1 MVELMLVATEKSKIC
16 GHLSCRI
23 SLILGKSA
31 VTFVA
36 FIFADILLTRSHLV
50 IMGSRAVAK
59 YVFHLQELICAVA
72 SDDGESE
79 ALRALFQ

>member
-1 MVELMLVATEKSKIC
+1 M
-16 GHLSCRI
+16 
-23 SLILGKSA
+23 
-31 VTFVA
+31 A

-50 IMGSRAVAK
+50 IMGSRAIAK
-59 YVFHLQELICAVA
+59 YVFHLQELIGAVA